1 VVVPRLQP
9 IVKWPAGKAPQVQ
22 WEEFD
27 TITAPWLS
35 GSGFADKIPV
45 GYWPLPRIDFL
56 DRYPT
61 PLQNQYWTDAAE
73 HFVQQGWIERA
84 WVEIEK
90 ETTGRANARESV
102 KLSEQVAAI
111 LDAHAKL
118 RVSLPL
124 EDAQLQFRDE
134 KQEKDAQQVQAK
146 LINKGSLDRLMTAAS
161 GLVWAAPQQPPSP
174 AMMKVKHWLRTDL
187 PGLVPYIGAGGDE
200 RDVRLWAWLAFLRKT
215 QVIGWDGAL
224 PHTKAP
230 QEAADP
236 NDLTW
241 FYPGRWFGVDE
252 PVPTI
257 QLKWLRRAQ
266 QDFEYLY
273 LAQQRG
279 ELNYA
284 WVMARLMTKQVQT
297 PPFEEPDPTHGLL
310 SGTTDQALWTQ
321 ALELMAKTILLREP
335 GKERDD
341 EAQQALNRDTFV
353 WLEPQEKPLLIA
365 RNAAWGWAA
374 KPGNWVDLQL
384 GVDAYNA
391 SDMGLEGQF
400 QWVSAPK
407 GWEFNPQPVQVTP
420 ADAIQMYK
428 VKQFKMEARVNLDRL
443 TAETRQPIQLK
454 FTEGKRNR
462 PFNLAV
468 SAPVAVSDK
477 REGPI
482 ATDGALND
490 WDDAADAIHRGPL
503 VAMLDRP
510 TLQKQAMRMASSDT
524 SLYSNWAAKHFYVAF
539 KLDGVGGSSAARRV
553 DRNVVDYQLRRAWG
567 EDLCEI
573 LIQPIYA
580 TPGDVGQVVHLVCK
594 PTGAVLIT
602 TRHSPKNQRLLG
614 TAFNPILGA
623 NVEVANSV
631 EGAVWRGELKIPW
644 ELINDKD
651 HQGQRPSLM
660 RFNFVQHKHATGE
673 SSSWAGP
680 IDYGRD
686 DSFMGLLFL
695 RDTRSPGMGAAK
707 RE

>member
-1 VVVPRLQP
+1 M
-9 IVKWPAGKAPQVQ
+9 
-22 WEEFD
+22 
-27 TITAPWLS
+27 
-35 GSGFADKIPV
+35 
-45 GYWPLPRIDFL
+45 
-56 DRYPT
+56 
-61 PLQNQYWTDAAE
+61 
-73 HFVQQGWIERA
+73 
-84 WVEIEK
+84 
-90 ETTGRANARESV
+90 
-102 KLSEQVAAI
+102 
-111 LDAHAKL
+111 
-118 RVSLPL
+118 
-124 EDAQLQFRDE
+124 
-134 KQEKDAQQVQAK
+134 
-146 LINKGSLDRLMTAAS
+146 MTASS
-161 GLVWAAPQQPPSP
+161 GLVFAPPQQPWPNGVPRP
-174 AMMKVKHWLRTDL
+174 AHWLRTDL

-200 RDVRLWAWLAFLRKT
+200 RDVRLWAWLAFLRQT

-224 PHTKAP
+224 PHTKLP

-279 ELNYA
+279 ESLYA

-297 PPFEEPDPTHGLL
+297 PPNEEPDPTHGLL
-310 SGTTDQALWTQ
+310 SGTTDQALWAQ
-321 ALELMAKTILLREP
+321 AVELMAKKILSREP
-335 GKERDD
+335 GKERDED
-341 EAQQALNRDTFV
+341 RERELNRDTFV

-365 RNAAWGWAA
+365 RNATWGWAA

-400 QWVSAPK
+400 QWVSAPR

-443 TAETRQPIQLK
+443 TAETRQPVQLK
-454 FTEGKRNR
+454 FTEARRNR
-462 PFNLAV
+462 AFNLGV
-468 SAPVAVSDK
+468 SAPVAVSAR

-482 ATDGALND
+482 TIDGKLND
-490 WDDAADAIHRGPL
+490 WDDAADGIQQGPM
-503 VAMLDRP
+503 VVMLDRP
-510 TLQKQAMRMASSDT
+510 SLQRQAMRPASSNT
-524 SLYSNWAAKHFYVAF
+524 SVYSNWAAKYFYVGF
-539 KLDGVGGSSAARRV
+539 KLDGLAAGNGGGAGKV
-553 DRNVVDYQLRRAWG
+553 EKNFIDYQLRRAWG

-573 LIQPIYA
+573 LLQPVYT

-594 PTGAVLIT
+594 PTGAMVIST
-602 TRHSPKNQRLLG
+602 KHSPKNQRLLG
-614 TAFNPILGA
+614 ATFNAVVGGT
-623 NVEVANSV
+623 VEVATAV
-631 EGAVWRGELKIPW
+631 EGSVWRGELKIPW

-686 DSFMGLLFL
+686 DTFMGLLFL
-695 RDTRSPGMGAAK
+695 RDQRSPGVGAAPK